1 MHIFQFGSLQ
11 ITNDIQFLDN
21 SFQNVTYK
29 CQYIGEVKSFDN
41 YAHLPLEVEEIIA
54 KRNANDVYGGN
65 TGVNRFI
72 SNLLV
77 Q

>member
-1 MHIFQFGSLQ
+1 MSL
-11 ITNDIQFLDN
+11 TSANTL
-21 SFQNVTYK
+21 
-29 CQYIGEVKSFDN
+29 GEVHSFEK
-41 YAHLPLEVEEIIA
+41 YAYLPLDVEEIIVR
-54 KRNANDVYGGN
+54 KNAHSEYGGN